1 MTKQR
6 KMILT
11 LSVLYTVAILYFMFF
26 AFGRTDAKEHI
37 SGYTFIFVP
46 DSFFKMPAL
55 TDLLHP
61 SLMTLVDLGNIAA
74 FIPFGLL
81 IPLFFR
87 VNFVRFMT
95 LFFVSILVLE
105 TLQALTFLGSFDMND
120 AVQNS
125 LGAAIGFGA
134 YKLGFRAQN
143 DWRNLIRAA
152 ISSAVLFAGV
162 WGLCG
167 IVDQALTK
175 EEGPFVAI
183 NEWIDSSGN
192 LTTGLTPHPFSVNGQ
207 DVTPQYNLYAAGSDH
222 PETFTYTNEEEM
234 ILSFHY
240 GIPEPLDDEGSIRLS
255 VNGRE
260 VLTSSGEEQRLY
272 PELFPATFEMPV
284 EAGSELRITI
294 EGNQI
299 LWDVGYRKMQYFWN

>member
-6 KMILT
+6 KIILT
-11 LSVLYTVAILYFMFF
+11 ITVLYTVAILYFMFF
-26 AFGRTDAKEHI
+26 GFGRTDAKEYI

-55 TDLLHP
+55 YDLLHP
-61 SLMTLVDLGNIAA
+61 TLMDLVDLGNIAA

-81 IPLFFR
+81 IPWLVR
-87 VNFVRFMT
+87 ITFVRFMT
-95 LFFVSILVLE
+95 GFLLSIIVLE
-105 TLQALTFLGSFDMND
+105 TVQALTFLGSFDMND
-120 AVQNS
+120 VIQNS
-125 LGAAIGFGA
+125 IGAAIGFGA
-134 YKLGFRAQN
+134 YKLGFRSQN
-143 DWRNLIRAA
+143 SWRNLIRAA
-152 ISSAVLFAGV
+152 ISSAVLFAGI
-162 WGLCG
+162 WGLFG

-192 LTTGLTPHPFSVNGQ
+192 LSTGLTPHPFSVNGQ

-222 PETFTYTNEEEM
+222 SATFAYTNKEEM

-299 LWDVGYRKMQYFWN
+299 LWDVGARRMQYFWN